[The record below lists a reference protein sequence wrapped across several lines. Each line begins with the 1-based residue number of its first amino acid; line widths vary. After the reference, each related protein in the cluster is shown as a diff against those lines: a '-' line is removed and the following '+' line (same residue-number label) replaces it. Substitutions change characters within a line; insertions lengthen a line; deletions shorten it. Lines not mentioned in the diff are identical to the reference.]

1 MNQFQTPAAVDS
13 PTRHAF
19 SDVLQT
25 DFFLRVFLFKWPDHD
40 EGPRRAIGEASA
52 PLCTTAERVR
62 GLDIVSA
69 LRELVQ
75 PRHQPISL
83 VPCRCEGEAGART
96 TRGNGESKLLGRLQP
111 LKSPYH
117 AKAPNS
123 AAVDFDH
130 SRPDRNAAESFSA
143 LCHRKKLVEVR
154 RYVGQLAFVSSS
166 RVHV

>member
-1 MNQFQTPAAVDS
+1 MLFPMSCKQT
-13 PTRHAF
+13 F
-19 SDVLQT
+19 SSEYSFSNGQIMMKDRGEQLERR
-25 DFFLRVFLFKWPDHD
+25 L
-40 EGPRRAIGEASA
+40 PRCA
-52 PLCTTAERVR
+52 PQRR
-62 GLDIVSA
+62 G
-69 LRELVQ
+69 
-75 PRHQPISL
+75 
-83 VPCRCEGEAGART
+83 CEGEAGART

-154 RYVGQLAFVSSS
+154 STLPPFHKKSIPPIMKLQPHGQMFQQPELPREGPPATPGQARPGHEDEKFMLSS
-166 RVHV
+166 